1 MLKNSL
7 LETEGETRPSIR
19 VEAGQEGLL
28 TVRIEGRLDSTTTGG
43 MWREALGLLEKASSP
58 RVVVDASGVDYCDG
72 TGIGL
77 LLELRRR
84 QEGAGGEIEIRGLRP
99 EFQRLLDLFASEP
112 LKEIEGEK
120 AKPLSVPEEVGRAA
134 AGVWQDLHTLIAFVG
149 EVCVALLHAL
159 LNPRAVRWKDA
170 FLVAETAGVNALPII
185 ALISFLMGLI
195 MAFQSAIPMRQFGAD
210 MFVADLVAIAMVREL
225 GPLMTA
231 IVLAG
236 RSGSA
241 FAAELGTMKVNEE
254 IDALTTMG
262 LDPVRFLVVTRLI
275 GALATT
281 PLLTVFSNLL
291 GVIGG
296 LVVFL
301 SLGYPLVT
309 YVNRIVASVGV
320 IDLAGG
326 LFKAFVF
333 GMLIAGIGCLRGLE
347 TKTGASAVG
356 EAATRAV
363 VSGILLIVLTDG
375 IFGVLFF
382 YLGI

>member
-1 MLKNSL
+1 MLGSL
-7 LETEGETRPSIR
+7 FPETQDKPSTSIR
-19 VEAGQEGLL
+19 ADVGGEGLL
-28 TVRIEGRLDSTTTGG
+28 TLTIDGRLDSTATGRI
-43 MWREALGLLEKASSP
+43 WRKAIEALEKESPP
-58 RVVVDASGVDYCDG
+58 RVVVDASRIDYCDG
-72 TGIGL
+72 SGIGL
-77 LLELRRR
+77 FVELRRR
-84 QEGAGGEIEIRGLRP
+84 QEGAGGKIEIRGLRA
-99 EFQRLLDLFASEP
+99 EFQRLLDLFAPGALEEFRSEKPNPTP
-112 LKEIEGEK
+112 L
-120 AKPLSVPEEVGRAA
+120 PEEVGRATVK
-134 AGVWQDLHTLIAFVG
+134 VWEDIRGLIAFVG
-149 EVCVALLHAL
+149 ELCFDLTQAL
-159 LNPRAVRWKDA
+159 LNPRRVRWKDA

-210 MFVADLVAIAMVREL
+210 IFVADLVAISMVREL

-262 LDPVRFLVVTRLI
+262 LDPVRFLVVTRVI
-275 GALATT
+275 AAVVMT
-281 PLLTVFSNLL
+281 PLLTIFSNLL
-291 GVIGG
+291 GVVGG
-296 LVVFL
+296 AVVFL
-301 SLGYPLVT
+301 TLRYPLIT
-309 YVNRIVASVGV
+309 YANRVVASVDIV
-320 IDLAGG
+320 DLAGG

-333 GMLIAGIGCLRGLE
+333 GILIAGIGCLRGLE

-363 VSGILLIVLTDG
+363 VSGIFLIILTDG
-375 IFGVLFF
+375 IFGVLFY